1 MKLLWYY
8 LAAVNLIAL
17 LAMALDKGF
26 AKAGTRRIPE
36 KVLFLFVIL
45 GGGVGGTLGMFAY
58 RHKTK
63 HWYFKVFF
71 PTFAILQLAGVVYLL
86 AQNL

>member
-8 LAAVNLIAL
+8 LAAINLIAL

-26 AKAGTRRIPE
+26 AKAEMRRIPE
-36 KVLFLFVIL
+36 KGLFLLVIL
-45 GGGVGGTLGMFAY
+45 GGGLGGTFGMLCY

-71 PTFAILQLAGVVYLL
+71 PTLAILQLAGVVYLL

>member
-8 LAAVNLIAL
+8 LAAINLIAL
-17 LAMALDKGF
+17 LIMALDKGF
-26 AKAGTRRIPE
+26 AKAEMRRIPE
-36 KVLFLFVIL
+36 KVLFLFAII
-45 GGGVGGTLGMFAY
+45 GGGVGGTLGMFLY

-71 PTFAILQLAGVVYLL
+71 PTLAILQIAGAIYLF

>member
-17 LAMALDKGF
+17 FAMALDKGL
-26 AKAGTRRIPE
+26 AKAGARRIPE

-45 GGGVGGTLGMFAY
+45 GGGFGGTLGMLCY

-71 PTFAILQLAGVVYLL
+71 PTLAILQLAGVVYLL